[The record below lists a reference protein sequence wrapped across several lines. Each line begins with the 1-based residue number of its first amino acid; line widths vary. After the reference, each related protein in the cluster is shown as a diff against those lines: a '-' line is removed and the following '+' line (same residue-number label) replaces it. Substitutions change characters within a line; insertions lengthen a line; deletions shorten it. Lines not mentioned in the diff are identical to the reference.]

1 MSGVDRSSE
10 SRRRIADLLFGT
22 GAVTARRHFVICSR
36 LTACGAVLVALTLVA
51 MAWPISGQHVK
62 RSSGGGGPPTPRMA
76 SADAAAL
83 AARQQFLDMFARAY
97 FPGRTGQLL
106 LVPRDGDFIT
116 RPDPDVAYMH
126 GSPWAYDV
134 SIPLLFAGP
143 AVRAGTYSMPAAQQD
158 VAPTLAAALGVQ
170 MPPTATGRV
179 LPVLRTAFARPRVI
193 MLLVLDGMRR
203 DYFDL
208 YAGSM
213 PTLAALRQ
221 RGAWFAE
228 ARVNTL
234 PSNTPVGHSTISTG
248 ADPRVHGI
256 TGTSVYDRVQRRRHN
271 LFEGA
276 TPQDLMALTLAD
288 TWQLATAGRAII
300 LAQGSIDRAATP
312 LAGHGA
318 CQLNGAPVVL
328 ASYDS
333 QTGAWTTNPSC
344 YRLPEYLKDRNART
358 RLPADGEWMHH
369 RIDSP
374 AAVRYSALFPAF
386 EADAMTAMIE
396 HEPVGQDDVAD
407 LILMNCKGAD
417 FVGHKYGPDSDEL
430 RATLSEMDR
439 QLARLL
445 TALESKVGSDYL
457 LAVTA
462 DHGMPS
468 EPPSPDRRHFAPSI
482 VDLLHEKFDPEAK
495 KLITAFDAENGQ
507 IFVDED
513 RLSDLGLTL
522 RGLADFLES
531 LPFVFAVFTD
541 DDVRRASEA
550 AKAVTPARRHT
561 RGQMSRQRT
570 RSSPSA
576 LRSPLTRCPLGGPL
590 GSCSG

>member
-1 MSGVDRSSE
+1 
-10 SRRRIADLLFGT
+10 
-22 GAVTARRHFVICSR
+22 
-36 LTACGAVLVALTLVA
+36 
-51 MAWPISGQHVK
+51 MAWPLPGQQVK
-62 RSSGGGGPPTPRMA
+62 GSSGGGGPRTVRVA

-83 AARQQFLDMFARAY
+83 AARRRFLEMFARGY

-106 LVPRDGDFIT
+106 IVPREGDFIT
-116 RPDPDVAYMH
+116 RPDADVAYMH

-134 SIPLLFAGP
+134 AIPLMFAGP

-179 LPVLRTAFARPRVI
+179 LPVLRRGSAPPRVVFV
-193 MLLVLDGMRR
+193 LVLDGMRR
-203 DYFDL
+203 DYFDR
-208 YAGSM
+208 YAGVM
-213 PTLAALRQ
+213 PTLSGLR
-221 RGAWFAE
+221 RRAAWFSHASL
-228 ARVNTL
+228 NLL
-234 PSNTPVGHSTISTG
+234 PSNTAVGHSTISTG
-248 ADPRVHGI
+248 TDPRVHGI
-256 TGTSVYDRVQRRRHN
+256 TGTSVYDRIHRGRHN
-271 LFEGA
+271 LFEGL

-288 TWQLATAGRAII
+288 AWQLATAGRAII

-328 ASYDS
+328 ASYD
-333 QTGAWTTNPSC
+333 QRTGGWTSNPSC

-358 RLPADGEWMHH
+358 LLPADGEWMHH
-369 RIDSP
+369 KIDSP

-396 HEPVGQDDVAD
+396 HEPVGEDDVAD
-407 LILMNCKGAD
+407 LILMNYKGAD

-430 RATLSEMDR
+430 RATLSEMDV
-439 QLARLL
+439 QLARVL
-445 TALESKVGSDYL
+445 TALEARVGNDYL

-468 EPPSPDRRHFAPSI
+468 EPPSPDRRHYVPSI
-482 VDLLHEKFDPEAK
+482 VDRLHEKFDPEGK

-522 RGLADFLES
+522 RGLAGFLES
-531 LPFVFAVFTD
+531 LPYVFAVFTN
-541 DDVRRASEA
+541 DDVRRASDA
-550 AKAVTPARRHT
+550 AKPAMPARGHARH
-561 RGQMSRQRT
+561 R
-570 RSSPSA
+570 
-576 LRSPLTRCPLGGPL
+576 
-590 GSCSG
+590 